1 MSCSTRLGAV
11 ADERA
16 AGAAELVVER
26 DAGGECQE
34 ALADAGSEAV
44 QGAGAVAFE
53 GQEVF
58 ERPEDRLDAL
68 SNRGEVWAAAG
79 LVFAARAD
87 DDRVAVEHLGG
98 EVAAGIA
105 LVADHDQR
113 SGALAAVD
121 EIQADIAFV
130 DLGAGECDRAWG
142 AIEREQPVQPEAPK
156 EAAVAAAVPVV
167 GGVGELAAADGF
179 HRASALDRGGV
190 DDQQVVIEARAHPR
204 ELAYQRLDHLG
215 EALAALPVAGSLWQL
230 REQVRE

>member
-1 MSCSTRLGAV
+1 MNCSTRSGAV
-11 ADERA
+11 VDERA
-16 AGAAELVVER
+16 AGAAEVVVER

-58 ERPEDRLDAL
+58 EGPEDRLDAL
-68 SNRGEVWAAAG
+68 SDRGQVRSWAG

-87 DDRVAVEHLGG
+87 DDRVARVHLGG
-98 EVAAGIA
+98 EVAAGVA
-105 LVADHDQR
+105 LVADDDQR
-113 SGALAAVD
+113 SGAPAAVD
-121 EIQADIAFV
+121 EVQADIAFV
-130 DLGAGECDRAWG
+130 DLGAGERDRAWG
-142 AIEREQPVQPEAPK
+142 AIQREQAVQSEPPK

-190 DDQQVVIEARAHPR
+190 NDQQVVIKAGAHPR
-204 ELAYQRLDHLG
+204 ELAD
-215 EALAALPVAGSLWQL
+215 EAPRSSRPNAAGASNSRAAWAARGTG
-230 REQVRE
+230 